1 MKLKTEVCADSL
13 LNYSDHWVSCTTY
26 LKLTQ
31 SKSTLNRTHTK
42 KIVSPLKKKRKEKK
56 KKGLAAT
63 VKLVLRNNS
72 IFMKMK

>member
-42 KIVSPLKKKRKEKK
+42 KIVSPLKKKERKK
-56 KKGLAAT
+56 KKKKDLLPQSNWFCGIT
-63 VKLVLRNNS
+63 PYS
-72 IFMKMK
+72 